1 MSPRRLFVFTRNATA
16 VDKAGKIHPFDII
29 VVTSALPGFE
39 PNGERTFVP
48 TSHEPSFHPLRQPAP
63 QAEKGQTLTANRTG
77 KTACRQRRFA
87 SHLKTLPLLLCLAL
101 SGHSALAEEGDDLAV
116 VPFEQLVKREVVSGS
131 KLVRQISDSPS
142 AVAIVTAEDI
152 RAYGYRTIA
161 DVINSMRGLYTT
173 SDRRYQY
180 MGGRGFGAPGDYTGR
195 IMVLI
200 DGYVTQDSL
209 FNQAYIDESGLLD
222 LALVERVE
230 YVPGTGSVTYGN
242 NAMLGIINIVT
253 RKGSDFN
260 GLQLSGEAGSHDTY
274 RQRATFGKRFDNGA
288 DLLLSASALDS
299 QGQNLYFPAYDT
311 PATNHG
317 WANGIDDER
326 NKRFFGK
333 FSLDGFS
340 VEAGY
345 VDRSKTVPTKPTEF
359 AIFNTPFSTSDESA
373 YLNASYETDI
383 GLHLYSSSRFY
394 YGTYDYENRR
404 VVDDPNPYARRQ
416 HQAKWWGVDQKFV
429 GKWFANHAI
438 LFGLEHR
445 GDHSQ
450 NMRWTYYSPAQAVA
464 RDVQQSYSRNT
475 TSLYMADE
483 FRFHERWHLNV
494 GARYDKA
501 SDLEG
506 NWSPRVALIY
516 QPNFKTTLKASY
528 SEAFRMPNADDR
540 SNYRTGATPE
550 YVAAKE
556 LVLQHDLNRRMRI
569 TGSLYEYRRSKQQV
583 DLTGLG
589 NFAAVG
595 SSRTKGGELEFE
607 ARWDN
612 GIRAKTSGA
621 WQHSHDTS
629 GQDSI
634 NSPNLLGKFQLT
646 SPLPGDSIR
655 AGLEAQYLGSRLT
668 TERRRL
674 GGVALA
680 NLTFSSERKWHG
692 LSASFSIRNL
702 FDRSYDVVSPFDWAP
717 GTGIDALHMDGRT
730 YWFQLN
736 VDL

>member
-1 MSPRRLFVFTRNATA
+1 MS
-16 VDKAGKIHPFDII
+16 
-29 VVTSALPGFE
+29 
-39 PNGERTFVP
+39 
-48 TSHEPSFHPLRQPAP
+48 
-63 QAEKGQTLTANRTG
+63 
-77 KTACRQRRFA
+77 
-87 SHLKTLPLLLCLAL
+87 LAL
-101 SGHSALAEEGDDLAV
+101 ALFHHPVRATGAEDLAV
-116 VPFEQLVKREVVSGS
+116 LPFEQLVKREVVTGS
-131 KLVRQISDSPS
+131 TLVRQISDSPS

-253 RKGSDFN
+253 RKGGDFN

-274 RQRATFGKRFDNGA
+274 RQRATFGKRFENGA
-288 DLLLSASALDS
+288 DLLLSASAMDS

-311 PATNHG
+311 PGNNHG
-317 WANGIDDER
+317 WANGLDDER

-333 FSLDGFS
+333 FSLDGLS
-340 VEAGY
+340 IEAGY
-345 VDRSKTVPTKPTEF
+345 VDRRKSVPTQPTQF
-359 AIFNTPFSTSDESA
+359 SVFNTPFTIDDENS
-373 YLNASYETDI
+373 YLNASYETDL
-383 GLHLYSSSRFY
+383 GLQLYSASRFY
-394 YGTYDYENRR
+394 YGYYAYENQR
-404 VVDDPNPYARRQ
+404 VINDPDPYAQRR
-416 HQAKWWGVDQKFV
+416 HQAQWWGVDQKFV
-429 GKWFANHAI
+429 GKWFANHSI
-438 LFGLEHR
+438 LFGMEYR
-445 GDHSQ
+445 NDFRQ
-450 NMRWTYYSPAQAVA
+450 NLRRTYYSSGWNVTSDLQE
-464 RDVQQSYSRNT
+464 SYSRNM
-475 TSLYMADE
+475 TSVYMADE
-483 FRFHERWHLNV
+483 YRFHERWRLNV

-506 NWSPRVALIY
+506 NWSPRIALIY
-516 QPNFKTTLKASY
+516 QPDFRTTLKASY

-540 SNYRTGATPE
+540 STYGAGATPE

-556 LVLQHDLNRRMRI
+556 LVVQHDLDRNMRI
-569 TGSLYEYRRSKQQV
+569 TGSLYEYRRSRQQV
-583 DLTGLG
+583 YVDGLG
-589 NFAAVG
+589 DYAAVG
-595 SSRTKGGELEFE
+595 SSLSKGGELEFE

-612 GIRAKTSGA
+612 GIRARTSGA
-621 WQHSHDTS
+621 WQHSHDTT
-629 GQDSI
+629 GRDAV

-646 SPLPGDSIR
+646 SPLPGESIR

-702 FDRSYDVVSPFDWAP
+702 FDRNYEVVSPFNWAP
-717 GTGIDALHMDGRT
+717 GTGIDALRMDGRT

>member
-1 MSPRRLFVFTRNATA
+1 MNAIRIKKKASRGRPLVPR
-16 VDKAGKIHPFDII
+16 
-29 VVTSALPGFE
+29 
-39 PNGERTFVP
+39 
-48 TSHEPSFHPLRQPAP
+48 
-63 QAEKGQTLTANRTG
+63 
-77 KTACRQRRFA
+77 
-87 SHLKTLPLLLCLAL
+87 LKPWQLALCLAL
-101 SGHSALAEEGDDLAV
+101 SANVALAKDSDDLAI
-116 VPFEQLVKREVVSGS
+116 VPFEQLVQREVVSGS

-222 LALVERVE
+222 LALVDRVE

-242 NAMLGIINIVT
+242 NAMLGIINIIT

-288 DLLLSASALDS
+288 DLLLSASAMDS

-311 PATNHG
+311 PANNHG

-333 FSLDGFS
+333 FSHDGFS

-345 VDRSKTVPTKPTEF
+345 VDRRKTVPTQPTKF
-359 AIFNTPFSTSDESA
+359 SVFNAPFTIEDENS
-373 YLNASYETDI
+373 YLNASYETDL
-383 GLHLYSSSRFY
+383 GLQLYSASRFY
-394 YGTYDYENRR
+394 YGAYSYENRR
-404 VVDDPNPYARRQ
+404 VIDDPDPYAQRR
-416 HQAKWWGVDQKFV
+416 HQAQWWGVDQKFV
-429 GKWFANHAI
+429 GKWFANHSM
-438 LFGLEHR
+438 LFGMEYR
-445 GDHSQ
+445 NDFRQ
-450 NMRWTYYSPAQAVA
+450 NLRRTYYSSDWRVTNDFQE
-464 RDVQQSYSRNT
+464 SYSRNM
-475 TSLYMADE
+475 TSVYMADE
-483 FRFHERWHLNV
+483 YRFHERWRLNV

-501 SDLEG
+501 SDFEG

-516 QPNFKTTLKASY
+516 QPDFRTTLKTSY
-528 SEAFRMPNADDR
+528 SEAFRIPNADDR
-540 SNYRTGATPE
+540 SIYGAGAVPE

-556 LVLQHDLNRRMRI
+556 LVLQHDLDRKMRI

-583 DLTGLG
+583 YVDGLG
-589 NFAAVG
+589 DYAPVG
-595 SSRTKGGELEFE
+595 NSLSKGGELEFE
-607 ARWDN
+607 VRWDN
-612 GIRAKTSGA
+612 GIRARTSGA
-621 WQHSHDTS
+621 WQHSHDTT
-629 GQDSI
+629 GLDAI

-646 SPLPGDSIR
+646 SPLPGDWIR

-702 FDRSYDVVSPFDWAP
+702 FDRNYEVVSPFNWAP
-717 GTGIDALHMDGRT
+717 GTGIDALRMDGRT

>member
-1 MSPRRLFVFTRNATA
+1 MLNAIRIKKKDSRSRLLVCRLKPWQLLLGLA
-16 VDKAGKIHPFDII
+16 
-29 VVTSALPGFE
+29 
-39 PNGERTFVP
+39 
-48 TSHEPSFHPLRQPAP
+48 
-63 QAEKGQTLTANRTG
+63 LTAN
-77 KTACRQRRFA
+77 A
-87 SHLKTLPLLLCLAL
+87 
-101 SGHSALAEEGDDLAV
+101 ALAEGGDDLAV
-116 VPFEQLVKREVVSGS
+116 VPFEQLVQREVVSGS

-253 RKGSDFN
+253 RKGGDFN
-260 GLQLSGEAGSHDTY
+260 GLQLSAEAGSFDTY

-288 DLLLSASALDS
+288 DLLLSASSMSS
-299 QGQNLYFPAYDT
+299 QGQNHYFPAYDT
-311 PATNHG
+311 AANNHG
-317 WANGIDDER
+317 WASGIDDER

-333 FSLDGFS
+333 FAYEGFT

-345 VDRSKTVPTKPTEF
+345 VDRSKTVPTKATEF
-359 AIFNTPFSTSDESA
+359 SVFNKPFTIDDENS
-373 YLNASYETDI
+373 YLNASYEADL
-383 GLHLYSSSRFY
+383 GLYLYSASRFY
-394 YGTYDYENRR
+394 FGHYAHEGRR
-404 VVDDPNPYARRQ
+404 IIDDPTPFAQRQ
-416 HQAKWWGVDQKFV
+416 HRADWWGLDQKFV
-429 GKWFANHAI
+429 GKWFANHSI
-438 LFGLEHR
+438 VFGMEYRNDFNQYLSR
-445 GDHSQ
+445 AYFYPDGRIDSA
-450 NMRWTYYSPAQAVA
+450 YSAKETF
-464 RDVQQSYSRNT
+464 SRNT
-475 TSLYMADE
+475 TSLYVADE
-483 FRFHERWHLNV
+483 FRFHDRWRLNV

-501 SDLEG
+501 SDLDG

-516 QPNFKTTLKASY
+516 QPDFRTTLKASY
-528 SEAFRMPNADDR
+528 SEAFRMPNADDQSFYR
-540 SNYRTGATPE
+540 SSAMPE

-556 LVLQHDLNRRMRI
+556 FVVQHDLDRRMRL
-569 TGSLYEYRRSKQQV
+569 TGTVYEYRRSKQMV
-583 DLTGLG
+583 DVTGLRD
-589 NFAAVG
+589 FAAVG
-595 SSRTKGGELEFE
+595 SSQAHGLELEFE

-612 GIRAKTSGA
+612 GIRARTSGA

-629 GQDSI
+629 GEDAV

-646 SPLPGDSIR
+646 APLPGEWIR

-674 GGVALA
+674 GDVSLA
-680 NLTFSSERKWHG
+680 NLTFSTERKWHG

-702 FDRSYDVVSPFDWAP
+702 FDRDYEVVSPFNWAP
-717 GTGIDALHMDGRT
+717 GTGIDALRMDGRT

-736 VDL
+736 LDL

>member
-1 MSPRRLFVFTRNATA
+1 MCPPISAMRFFA
-16 VDKAGKIHPFDII
+16 
-29 VVTSALPGFE
+29 SALPLPASG
-39 PNGERTFVP
+39 NRLR
-48 TSHEPSFHPLRQPAP
+48 PLA
-63 QAEKGQTLTANRTG
+63 
-77 KTACRQRRFA
+77 F
-87 SHLKTLPLLLCLAL
+87 CLAAL
-101 SGHSALAEEGDDLAV
+101 LGGAAHADSGDLAV
-116 VPFEQLVKREVVSGS
+116 VPFEQLVQREVVSGS
-131 KLVRQISDSPS
+131 QLVRQISDSPS
-142 AVAIVTAEDI
+142 AVAIVTADDI

-161 DVINSMRGLYTT
+161 DVISGMRGLYTT

-209 FNQAYIDESGLLD
+209 FNQAYIDESGLID

-253 RKGSDFN
+253 RKGGDFN
-260 GLQLSGEAGSHDTY
+260 TLQLSGEAGSYDTY

-288 DLLLSASALDS
+288 DLLLSASALTS

-311 PATNHG
+311 PTNNHG

-333 FSLDGFS
+333 FSYEGLM

-345 VDRSKTVPTKPTEF
+345 VDRVKTVPTKPMKL
-359 AIFNTPFSTSDESA
+359 AVFNTPFTIDDENS
-373 YLNASYETDI
+373 YLNASYETDL
-383 GLHLYSSSRFY
+383 GLHLYSASRFY
-394 YGTYDYENRR
+394 FGHYAYESQRII
-404 VVDDPNPYARRQ
+404 DDPTPYAQRN
-416 HQAKWWGVDQKFV
+416 HQAEWWGVDQKFV
-429 GKWFANHAI
+429 GKWFANHSI
-438 LFGLEHR
+438 MFGLEYR
-445 GDHSQ
+445 NDYSQ
-450 NMRWTYYSPAQAVA
+450 YLSRSYFYPDGHIDAASSVKET
-464 RDVQQSYSRNT
+464 YSRNT
-475 TSLYMADE
+475 TSVYLADE
-483 FRFHERWHLNV
+483 YRLHERWRLNLGV
-494 GARYDKA
+494 RYDKA

-516 QPNFKTTLKASY
+516 QPDFRTTLKASY

-540 SNYRTGATPE
+540 SFYRAGAMPE
-550 YVAAKE
+550 YAAAKE
-556 LVLQHDLNRRMRI
+556 LVLQHDLDRRMRL
-569 TGSLYEYRRSKQQV
+569 TGSLYEYRRSKQQIDV
-583 DLTGLG
+583 TGNG
-589 NFAAVG
+589 NYEAVG
-595 SSRTKGGELEFE
+595 NSLSRGAELEFE

-612 GIRAKTSGA
+612 GVRAKTSGA
-621 WQHSHDTS
+621 WQNSRDTS
-629 GQDSI
+629 GLDAI

-646 SPLPGDSIR
+646 SPLPGEWLR
-655 AGLEAQYLGSRLT
+655 AGLEAQYIGSRLT

-680 NLTFSSERKWHG
+680 NLTFSTERKWHG

-702 FDRSYDVVSPFDWAP
+702 FDRDYEVVSPFAWAP
-717 GTGIDALHMDGRT
+717 GTGIDALRMDGRT
-730 YWFQLN
+730 YWFQFN